1 MAYRQRLDKKF
12 KDFQRALDKIL
23 ELSHKDLEKEILYEV
38 TAKRLE
44 YTFEILW
51 KLTKLLLEAK
61 GLLCYSPLECF
72 KALYQEGLIDEKLYK
87 NLVHLTRMR
96 NTIVHVYDFSTAEY
110 IYIYTIKELKEL
122 LVNIREVLA
131 REINKLIDM

>member
-12 KDFQRALDKIL
+12 KDFQRALNKIL
-23 ELSHKDLEKEILYEV
+23 ELPQMDLEKEILYEV

-87 NLVHLTRMR
+87 DLVHLTRMR

>member
-23 ELSHKDLEKEILYEV
+23 ELSQKDLEKEILYEV

-87 NLVHLTRMR
+87 DLVHLTRMR
-96 NTIVHVYDFSTAEY
+96 NTIIHVYDFSTAEY